1 MTESELIKRI
11 TDMRDEN
18 RRYEKEIA
26 DLEKI
31 VERLDAEKTEL
42 KDIKAD
48 LEDKN
53 KYLKETVKRMNT
65 ENMMLEADKADLEGE
80 NRHLTERV
88 KLLEHKRDELIDELK
103 RVGGDKERD
112 IVVGQL
118 MAYRQMFKMILDR
131 GKE

>member
-48 LEDKN
+48 LED
-53 KYLKETVKRMNT
+53 
-65 ENMMLEADKADLEGE
+65 D
-80 NRHLTERV
+80 NRHLAERV

-112 IVVGQL
+112 VVVGQL

>member
-48 LEDKN
+48 LED
-53 KYLKETVKRMNT
+53 
-65 ENMMLEADKADLEGE
+65 D
-80 NRHLTERV
+80 NRHLAERV
-88 KLLEHKRDELIDELK
+88 KLLEHKRDELIDELR

-118 MAYRQMFKMILDR
+118 MAYRQIFRMILDR

>member
-31 VERLDAEKTEL
+31 VERLDAEKNEL

-48 LEDKN
+48 LED
-53 KYLKETVKRMNT
+53 
-65 ENMMLEADKADLEGE
+65 D
-80 NRHLTERV
+80 NRHLSERV
-88 KLLEHKRDELIDELK
+88 KMLEHKRDELLDELK

>member
-31 VERLDAEKTEL
+31 VERLDAEKNEL
-42 KDIKAD
+42 RDIKAD
-48 LEDKN
+48 LED
-53 KYLKETVKRMNT
+53 
-65 ENMMLEADKADLEGE
+65 E

>member
-31 VERLDAEKTEL
+31 VERLDAERTEL
-42 KDIKAD
+42 KDVKAD
-48 LEDKN
+48 LED
-53 KYLKETVKRMNT
+53 
-65 ENMMLEADKADLEGE
+65 E
-80 NRHLTERV
+80 NRHLAERV
-88 KLLEHKRDELIDELK
+88 KLLEHKRDELIDELR

-118 MAYRQMFKMILDR
+118 MAYRQMFRMILDR

>member
-31 VERLDAEKTEL
+31 VERLDAERTEL
-42 KDIKAD
+42 KDTKAD
-48 LEDKN
+48 LED
-53 KYLKETVKRMNT
+53 
-65 ENMMLEADKADLEGE
+65 E
-80 NRHLTERV
+80 NRHLAERV
-88 KLLEHKRDELIDELK
+88 KLLEHKRDELIDELR

-118 MAYRQMFKMILDR
+118 MAYRQMFRMILDR

>member
-31 VERLDAEKTEL
+31 VERLDAEKNEL
-42 KDIKAD
+42 RDVKAD
-48 LEDKN
+48 LED
-53 KYLKETVKRMNT
+53 
-65 ENMMLEADKADLEGE
+65 E
-80 NRHLTERV
+80 NRHLAERV
-88 KLLEHKRDELIDELK
+88 KLLEHKRDELLDELK

-118 MAYRQMFKMILDR
+118 MAYRQMFRMILDR

>member
-42 KDIKAD
+42 KDIKAEI
-48 LEDKN
+48 ED
-53 KYLKETVKRMNT
+53 
-65 ENMMLEADKADLEGE
+65 E
-80 NRHLTERV
+80 NRHLSERV

>member
-42 KDIKAD
+42 KDVKAD
-48 LEDKN
+48 LED
-53 KYLKETVKRMNT
+53 
-65 ENMMLEADKADLEGE
+65 E
-80 NRHLTERV
+80 NRHLAERV

-118 MAYRQMFKMILDR
+118 MAYRQIFRMILDR

>member
-26 DLEKI
+26 DLERI
-31 VERLDAEKTEL
+31 VERLDAEKNEL

-48 LEDKN
+48 LED
-53 KYLKETVKRMNT
+53 
-65 ENMMLEADKADLEGE
+65 E
-80 NRHLTERV
+80 NRHLSERV
-88 KLLEHKRDELIDELK
+88 KLLEHKRDELLDELK

-118 MAYRQMFKMILDR
+118 MAYRQMFRMILDR

>member
-31 VERLDAEKTEL
+31 VERLDAERTEL
-42 KDIKAD
+42 KDTKAD
-48 LEDKN
+48 LED
-53 KYLKETVKRMNT
+53 
-65 ENMMLEADKADLEGE
+65 D
-80 NRHLTERV
+80 NRHLAERV
-88 KLLEHKRDELIDELK
+88 KLLEHKRDELLDELR

-118 MAYRQMFKMILDR
+118 MAYRQIFRMILDR

>member
-31 VERLDAEKTEL
+31 VERLDAERTEL
-42 KDIKAD
+42 KDVKAD
-48 LEDKN
+48 LED
-53 KYLKETVKRMNT
+53 
-65 ENMMLEADKADLEGE
+65 E
-80 NRHLTERV
+80 NRHLAERV

-112 IVVGQL
+112 VVVGQL

>member
-31 VERLDAEKTEL
+31 VERLDAERTEL

-48 LEDKN
+48 LED
-53 KYLKETVKRMNT
+53 
-65 ENMMLEADKADLEGE
+65 D
-80 NRHLTERV
+80 NRHLAERV

-112 IVVGQL
+112 FMAGQL
-118 MAYRQMFKMILDR
+118 IAYRHVLRMILDC

>member
-1 MTESELIKRI
+1 MTKSELKKRI

-31 VERLDAEKTEL
+31 VERLDAERTEL

-48 LEDKN
+48 LED
-53 KYLKETVKRMNT
+53 
-65 ENMMLEADKADLEGE
+65 G

-118 MAYRQMFKMILDR
+118 MAYRQIFRMILDR

>member
-26 DLEKI
+26 NLEEI

-42 KDIKAD
+42 KDIKAE
-48 LEDKN
+48 LED
-53 KYLKETVKRMNT
+53 
-65 ENMMLEADKADLEGE
+65 E
-80 NRHLTERV
+80 NRRLSERV

-118 MAYRQMFKMILDR
+118 MAYRQMFRMILDR

>member
-31 VERLDAEKTEL
+31 VERLDAEKNEL
-42 KDIKAD
+42 RDIKAD
-48 LEDKN
+48 LED
-53 KYLKETVKRMNT
+53 
-65 ENMMLEADKADLEGE
+65 D
-80 NRHLTERV
+80 NRHLAERV
-88 KLLEHKRDELIDELK
+88 KMLEHKRDELIDELK
-103 RVGGDKERD
+103 RIGGDKERD

-118 MAYRQMFKMILDR
+118 MAYRQIFRMILNR

>member
-31 VERLDAEKTEL
+31 VERLDAERTEL
-42 KDIKAD
+42 RDIKAD
-48 LEDKN
+48 LED
-53 KYLKETVKRMNT
+53 
-65 ENMMLEADKADLEGE
+65 E
-80 NRHLTERV
+80 NRHLAERV

-118 MAYRQMFKMILDR
+118 MAYRQMFRMILDR

>member
-42 KDIKAD
+42 KDTKAD
-48 LEDKN
+48 LED
-53 KYLKETVKRMNT
+53 
-65 ENMMLEADKADLEGE
+65 D

>member
-42 KDIKAD
+42 RDIKAD
-48 LEDKN
+48 LED
-53 KYLKETVKRMNT
+53 
-65 ENMMLEADKADLEGE
+65 E
-80 NRHLTERV
+80 NRHLAERV

-112 IVVGQL
+112 VVVGQL
-118 MAYRQMFKMILDR
+118 MAYRQMFRMILDR

>member
-11 TDMRDEN
+11 TDMRDKN
-18 RRYEKEIA
+18 TRYESEIA
-26 DLEKI
+26 NLEEI
-31 VERLDAEKTEL
+31 VERLDAENNEL

-48 LEDKN
+48 LGD
-53 KYLKETVKRMNT
+53 
-65 ENMMLEADKADLEGE
+65 D
-80 NRHLTERV
+80 NRHLAERV
-88 KLLEHKRDELIDELK
+88 KMLESKRNELLDELK

-118 MAYRQMFKMILDR
+118 MAYRQMFRAILDR

>member
-1 MTESELIKRI
+1 MTLRQYYEKQMQEEEKKYTVRELLNEKG
-11 TDMRDEN
+11 
-18 RRYEKEIA
+18 RYEKEIA
-26 DLEKI
+26 H
-31 VERLDAEKTEL
+31 
-42 KDIKAD
+42 
-48 LEDKN
+48 
-53 KYLKETVKRMNT
+53 LKETVERLNA
-65 ENMMLEADKADLEGE
+65 ENRKLKDDNVDLEGE
-80 NRHLTERV
+80 NRHLAERV

>member
-31 VERLDAEKTEL
+31 VERLDAERTEL
-42 KDIKAD
+42 KDVKAD
-48 LEDKN
+48 LED
-53 KYLKETVKRMNT
+53 
-65 ENMMLEADKADLEGE
+65 E

-88 KLLEHKRDELIDELK
+88 KLLEHKRDELLDELK

-118 MAYRQMFKMILDR
+118 MAYRQMFKMILDL

>member
-31 VERLDAEKTEL
+31 VERLDAEKNEL
-42 KDIKAD
+42 KDIKAG
-48 LEDKN
+48 LED
-53 KYLKETVKRMNT
+53 
-65 ENMMLEADKADLEGE
+65 D
-80 NRHLTERV
+80 NRHLAERV

>member
-18 RRYEKEIA
+18 TRYESEANLEEI
-26 DLEKI
+26 I
-31 VERLDAEKTEL
+31 ERLDAERAEL
-42 KDIKAD
+42 KETKAD
-48 LEDKN
+48 LED
-53 KYLKETVKRMNT
+53 
-65 ENMMLEADKADLEGE
+65 D
-80 NRHLTERV
+80 NRHLAERV
-88 KLLEHKRDELIDELK
+88 KLLEHKRNELLDELK

-118 MAYRQMFKMILDR
+118 MAYRQMFRMILDR

>member
-42 KDIKAD
+42 RDVKAD
-48 LEDKN
+48 LED
-53 KYLKETVKRMNT
+53 
-65 ENMMLEADKADLEGE
+65 D
-80 NRHLTERV
+80 NRHLAERV

>member
-31 VERLDAEKTEL
+31 VERLDAERTEL

-48 LEDKN
+48 LED
-53 KYLKETVKRMNT
+53 
-65 ENMMLEADKADLEGE
+65 D
-80 NRHLTERV
+80 NRHLAERV
-88 KLLEHKRDELIDELK
+88 KMLEHKRDELIDELK

-118 MAYRQMFKMILDR
+118 MAYRQMFRMILDR